1 MGPLW
6 PSPPETT
13 LRTPPSTRPEDAPG
27 NDRCH
32 AAVVRILVVEDE
44 AVLARAL
51 RRGLQAEGFAV
62 DVAPDGESGLTLA
75 LDGDH
80 DVVVLDLMLPG
91 RSGIEILRE
100 MRAEEVW
107 TPVLVLSAKDS
118 DADVARGLDVGADDY
133 LPKPF
138 AYTGL
143 VARLRA
149 LLRRGAPPRPAVLR
163 AGALTLDPATREV
176 RRDGE
181 PVELTTRETALLE
194 HLMRRPGEVLTKV
207 ELRDHVW
214 DAAGDDLNV
223 VEVYVGYLRRKLGRS
238 AVETVRGAG
247 YRVVGR

>member
-1 MGPLW
+1 M
-6 PSPPETT
+6 
-13 LRTPPSTRPEDAPG
+13 
-27 NDRCH
+27 
-32 AAVVRILVVEDE
+32 VRILVVEDE

-118 DADVARGLDVGADDY
+118 DADVTRGLDVGADDY

-138 AYTGL
+138 AFTVL

>member
-1 MGPLW
+1 M
-6 PSPPETT
+6 
-13 LRTPPSTRPEDAPG
+13 
-27 NDRCH
+27 
-32 AAVVRILVVEDE
+32 RILVVEDE
-44 AVLARAL
+44 PVLAKAL

-62 DVAPDGESGLTLA
+62 DVAPDGESGLALA

-80 DVVVLDLMLPG
+80 DVVVLDLMLPR
-91 RSGIEILRE
+91 RSGLDVLRT
-100 MRAEEVW
+100 MRREEVW
-107 TPVLVLSAKDS
+107 TPVLVLSAKDT
-118 DADVARGLDVGADDY
+118 DADVTRGLDVGADDY

-138 AYTGL
+138 AFSVL

-149 LLRRGAPPRPAVLR
+149 LLRRGAPPRPTLLR

-194 HLMRRPGEVLTKV
+194 HLMRRPGEVLSKV

-223 VEVYVGYLRRKLGRS
+223 VEVYVGYLRRKLGRG

>member
-1 MGPLW
+1 M
-6 PSPPETT
+6 
-13 LRTPPSTRPEDAPG
+13 
-27 NDRCH
+27 
-32 AAVVRILVVEDE
+32 RILVVEDE

-118 DADVARGLDVGADDY
+118 DADVTRGLDVGADDY

-138 AYTGL
+138 AFTVL

>member
-1 MGPLW
+1 M
-6 PSPPETT
+6 
-13 LRTPPSTRPEDAPG
+13 
-27 NDRCH
+27 
-32 AAVVRILVVEDE
+32 VRILVVEDE

-62 DVAPDGESGLTLA
+62 DVAPDGETGLHLA
-75 LDGDH
+75 LEGDH

-91 RSGIEILRE
+91 RSGIEVLRT
-100 MRAEEVW
+100 MRHEEVW
-107 TPVLVLSAKDS
+107 TPVLVLSAKDT
-118 DADVARGLDVGADDY
+118 DDDVTRGLDVGADDY

-138 AYTGL
+138 AFTVL

-149 LLRRGAPPRPAVLR
+149 LLRRGAPPRPAVLEVGTLR
-163 AGALTLDPATREV
+163 LDPATREV
-176 RRDGE
+176 RRDGV
-181 PVELTTRETALLE
+181 PVDLTTRETALLE

-223 VEVYVGYLRRKLGRS
+223 VEVYVGYLRRKLGR
-238 AVETVRGAG
+238 AAIETVRGAG